1 MTRIPIPGKTKTRLM
16 DILTREECAEIHK
29 CFLLDLFN
37 IFEYIKEDVD
47 IYLTYTPEGSL
58 NIIENIMPKYTKS
71 FPQVGD
77 TLGERM
83 ENAFNNVFNLGYEK
97 IVLIGSDIPSMQ
109 PQDIVKGFGIL
120 ESNDIC
126 LGTTFDGG
134 YYLIGMKKL
143 YKEVFDESIK
153 WGKKSVF
160 ESTMHIANNLEL
172 SIGLV
177 SKHLDI
183 DTKEDIISF
192 KEKVNSGYFLGKVL
206 PKNTVDY
213 LEKIRSDNTILSDE
227 ERREDSHIFK

>member
-1 MTRIPIPGKTKTRLM
+1 MKALILMTRIPIPGKTKTRLI
-16 DILTREECAEIHK
+16 DIFTGEECAEIHK
-29 CFLLDLFN
+29 RFLLDLFN

-47 IYLTYTPEGSL
+47 VYLTYTPEGSL

-71 FPQVGD
+71 FPQVGE

-83 ENAFNNVFNLGYEK
+83 ENAFKNVFNLGYEK
-97 IVLIGSDIPSMQ
+97 IVLIGSDIPSIQ
-109 PQDIVKGFGIL
+109 PEDIIKGFEIL
-120 ESNDIC
+120 ESNDIS
-126 LGTTFDGG
+126 LGATFDGG
-134 YYLIGMKKL
+134 YYLIGMKRL
-143 YKEVFDESIK
+143 YKKVFDESIK

-160 ESTMHIANNLEL
+160 EGTMRIANNLEL

-192 KEKVNSGYFLGKVL
+192 QEKVDNGYFLDKLL

-213 LEKIRSDNTILSDE
+213 LAKIRGDSTIL
-227 ERREDSHIFK
+227 FNG

>member
-1 MTRIPIPGKTKTRLM
+1 MKALILMTRIPIPGKTKTRLI
-16 DILTREECAEIHK
+16 DIFTGEQCAEIHK
-29 CFLLDLFN
+29 CFLLDLFS

-47 IYLTYTPEGSL
+47 VFLTYTPEGSL
-58 NIIENIMPKYTKS
+58 NIIENIMPKYIKS
-71 FPQVGD
+71 FPQEGE

-83 ENAFNNVFNLGYEK
+83 ENAIKNVLNSGYER
-97 IVLIGSDIPSMQ
+97 IVLIGSDIPSIQ
-109 PQDIVKGFGIL
+109 PEDIIKGFEIL

-153 WGKKSVF
+153 WGKKSVL
-160 ESTMHIANNLEL
+160 EGTMHIANNLEL

-192 KEKVNSGYFLGKVL
+192 KEKVNMGYFLGKVL

-213 LEKIRSDNTILSDE
+213 LEKIMGDNTIFSNG
-227 ERREDSHIFK
+227 